1 VYLYFPRYDRFV
13 TFPVSLFRTIFAPST
28 VVIATHGKQSEVID
42 SGSDGEADIPRT
54 YPRALR

>member
-13 TFPVSLFRTIFAPST
+13 TFPVSLFRTILAPST

-42 SGSDGEADIPRT
+42 SGSDGEADISRT
-54 YPRALR
+54 